1 MADSHPLENVMD
13 SAAEDSEGENVSV
26 GDLLDIYGHRSFGPV
41 FILLGLF
48 VVIPP
53 LGAIPILPAV
63 IGVVILLFSLQML
76 FGQKHVWLPGFIK
89 NRSVKRDK
97 IKKAQ
102 KRSASTLSFLDSL
115 VKERH
120 GWATDGIGRYL
131 AAIMVSA
138 LALLLI
144 PLELVP
150 FAVALPGVAIVM
162 VGVAL
167 LARDGAIMLGAYAL
181 SAAALVIMIM
191 LVMG

>member
-120 GWATDGIGRYL
+120 GWATDGVGRYL

-150 FAVALPGVAIVM
+150 FAVALPGVAIAM

-167 LARDGAIMLGAYAL
+167 LARDGTIMLGAYAL

-191 LVMG
+191 MAMS